1 MRSRLKPFVTDTVG
15 LALAHD
21 SAELH
26 VRGAALYIDD
36 MREPEGTPTVLAP
49 SFAAA
54 LALVVAL
61 WGVIQ
66 LGIMPAPIFDLAQ
79 SAVLPLLR

>member
-1 MRSRLKPFVTDTVG
+1 VLN
-15 LALAHD
+15 
-21 SAELH
+21 SA
-26 VRGAALYIDD
+26 VAAYYYLRVIVSMY
-36 MREPEGTPTVLAP
+36 MREPEGTPTALAP
-49 SFAAA
+49 SFAGA